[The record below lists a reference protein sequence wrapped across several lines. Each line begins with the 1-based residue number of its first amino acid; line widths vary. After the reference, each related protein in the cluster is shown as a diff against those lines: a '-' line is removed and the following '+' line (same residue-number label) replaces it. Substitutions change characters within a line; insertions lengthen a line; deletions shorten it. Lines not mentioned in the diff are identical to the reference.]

1 MAANGVRSPNPA
13 IREVIRGVHDAR
25 DEQILK
31 VVAMVDAMPN
41 RGNADQ
47 ILAPLRDRLARLR
60 PPRPLRFARLLFM
73 PLDPL
78 IVPAARWRP
87 AQPAIP
93 RTVILPFSSM
103 VQQCLGPLA
112 QRISAMIDGR
122 LVSDHAVVEAAG
134 ALLWNDAG
142 LQMLDATSVPGWETT
157 GLDHRV
163 QRPLVRRTG
172 ALLTQALRLRRLVT
186 DAAEGLVPPDAAIVQ
201 AMLVDT
207 ARLEP
212 ETQPMLIGLLLAR
225 VPETGPVLAAVAA
238 ALGQRGDAAL
248 RHAGEQAA
256 ELLLDQLE
264 TPGGAEGQLGGQDLS
279 EAGATVRRLTSL
291 LGALEGD
298 PLAPGRRDRLKGL
311 RDRIDASCQSLF
323 NERLSSDL
331 LDPLRTLNASAGADS
346 EWALEGAARGLRA
359 LETEARRVGGA
370 KSYDSMLSKAADMV
384 RAVTAQGSLGRTGG
398 ARLME
403 ILAGPEMAMTLIRAE
418 G

>member
-1 MAANGVRSPNPA
+1 MAANSVRSPNPA

-25 DEQILK
+25 DEQIIK

-41 RGNADQ
+41 RGTADQ

-60 PPRPLRFARLLFM
+60 PPRPLRFPRLLFM

-87 AQPAIP
+87 GQPAIP

-103 VQQCLGPLA
+103 VHQSLGPLA

-122 LVSDHAVVEAAG
+122 LVSDHAIVEAAG
-134 ALLWNDAG
+134 ALLWTDAG
-142 LQMLDATSVPGWETT
+142 MQMLNATSVPGWETT
-157 GLDHRV
+157 GLDQRV
-163 QRPLVRRTG
+163 QRH
-172 ALLTQALRLRRLVT
+172 
-186 DAAEGLVPPDAAIVQ
+186 
-201 AMLVDT
+201 
-207 ARLEP
+207 
-212 ETQPMLIGLLLAR
+212 
-225 VPETGPVLAAVAA
+225 LAAVAA
-238 ALGQRGDAAL
+238 ALGQRGDAAH
-248 RHAGEQAA
+248 RRAGEQAA

-264 TPGGAEGQLGGQDLS
+264 SPGGAEGQLGGQDLA
-279 EAGATVRRLTSL
+279 EAGATVRRLTTL